1 MTVFK
6 LVFDSPEKKLYRDKS
21 QEFTYYNYNI
31 LNSTRHTIL
40 EYYSIYISISKNRQ
54 NNFKILSY

>member
-1 MTVFK
+1 VTLFK

-31 LNSTRHTIL
+31 LNSTRYTIL
-40 EYYSIYISISKNRQ
+40 EYYSICISISKNRQ